1 MTKRVRGPARAH
13 KRPGTRPPTERP
25 AGARRRESAAPRLS
39 QLDLAEDIAE
49 EAIEESPAATPA
61 PSAVRR
67 ATRATPPATSS
78 RVHHKIKAGSLL
90 ATRAATEYVYVA
102 QDMRRIVTVAV
113 LLIGGMFV
121 LWLLI
126 VILKVIALPFY

>member
-1 MTKRVRGPARAH
+1 M
-13 KRPGTRPPTERP
+13 
-25 AGARRRESAAPRLS
+25 
-39 QLDLAEDIAE
+39 AEDIAE
-49 EAIEESPAATPA
+49 EAVEGSATDAPA
-61 PSAVRR
+61 PAAVRR
-67 ATRATPPATSS
+67 ATRAAPPPTST

-102 QDMRRIVTVAV
+102 QDMRRIVAVAA
-113 LLIGGMFV
+113 LLIGGLFV

>member
-1 MTKRVRGPARAH
+1 MLP
-13 KRPGTRPPTERP
+13 
-25 AGARRRESAAPRLS
+25 S
-39 QLDLAEDIAE
+39 QLEMAEEIAE
-49 EAIEESPAATPA
+49 EAVEESSADVPA
-61 PSAVRR
+61 PVAVRR
-67 ATRATPPATSS
+67 ATRAVEPPATST

-102 QDMRRIVTVAV
+102 QDMRRILGVAA

-126 VILKVIALPFY
+126 VVMRVIELPFY

>member
-1 MTKRVRGPARAH
+1 L
-13 KRPGTRPPTERP
+13 EI
-25 AGARRRESAAPRLS
+25 
-39 QLDLAEDIAE
+39 AEDIAE
-49 EAIEESPAATPA
+49 EAVEESSADVPA
-61 PSAVRR
+61 PVAVRR
-67 ATRATPPATSS
+67 ATRGTPLQTST

-102 QDMRRIVTVAV
+102 QDMRRILGVAA

-126 VILKVIALPFY
+126 VVMRVIELPFY